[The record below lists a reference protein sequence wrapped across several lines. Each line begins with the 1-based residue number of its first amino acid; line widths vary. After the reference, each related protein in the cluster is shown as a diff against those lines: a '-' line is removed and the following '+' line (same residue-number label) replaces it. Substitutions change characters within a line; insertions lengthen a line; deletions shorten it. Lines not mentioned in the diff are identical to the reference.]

1 VRRLLASNFD
11 APHLLVVYIYIYCFF
26 LSDSRFSNMLL
37 VLPRLFMRSVRFSI
51 LSHAFRKSNFLFLFF
66 LPHFFDSP
74 VLYFLLTKLAKLI
87 YPFLCPFLFI
97 CLRPGTPVF
106 LFLQSKGDSGPSLP
120 PSHSA
125 LSILFFFLPT
135 PKHKVPKSLSHCQLL
150 SPAAP
155 VFSYLLLLAL
165 ARLLSLSLVHRSR
178 CMI

>member
-1 VRRLLASNFD
+1 MRRLLASNFD

-120 PSHSA
+120 HPTLPYPFYFFSSQPPNTKSQS
-125 LSILFFFLPT
+125 LSRTASFCRPLPPFFLT
-135 PKHKVPKSLSHCQLL
+135 YCSLL
-150 SPAAP
+150 SPDCSL
-155 VFSYLLLLAL
+155 F
-165 ARLLSLSLVHRSR
+165 LSFIDHDV
-178 CMI
+178 